1 MKLVVAANKEAMG
14 AIALLAA
21 IGCVV
26 VVESFSGAAL
36 PLRRRHA
43 PLVLVPRMTAGGEPP
58 ASAPTLFWMTPAVK
72 GQAAAVGQGKDAD
85 ELEDADGL
93 SEAAAVASETAS
105 NLRAA
110 GLVRE

>member
-1 MKLVVAANKEAMG
+1 MKLVAPMG
-14 AIALLAA
+14 AGALLAS

-26 VVESFSGAAL
+26 VVESFSGVAP
-36 PLRRRHA
+36 PLHRRHA
-43 PLVLVPRMTAGGEPP
+43 PLDLLPRMTAGGENGEPP
-58 ASAPTLFWMTPAVK
+58 ASAPTLFWITPAAE
-72 GQAAAVGQGKDAD
+72 GQAAAVGQGKHAD

-110 GLVRE
+110 G